1 MKEASTTEETF
12 FDGDHICTFPQH
24 PFESIGFALSGGG
37 FRAAAY
43 GLGVLSVFDALK
55 INNPGGKTLRL
66 LDKVEFI
73 SSASGGTITLLVY
86 TAALRKGKSFGDFF
100 GDLNKKLTGEF
111 LIHQALD
118 ILKQDSYW
126 KDGEKKR
133 NPINAFARAYHISL
147 LDFLN
152 EDEKC
157 LDFIMS
163 EDQGNQTTHLKEFC
177 FNATEFY
184 TGLSFRFQ
192 GSQKNWKEKKGGK
205 LGNRNMGINWKD
217 SENSF
222 KTLRQIRLGDI
233 LASSS
238 CFPLGFEPIIFPR
251 DFSYFNGPQIED
263 LKQAVELKTNSW
275 REGEQYKLTN
285 SKSSRAFDEKKFV
298 DKGEFGLMDG
308 GICDNQGLISLM
320 LANKRKKMNSLK
332 EEKTFKSRFDLMM
345 VSDVASFYMK
355 PFSEP
360 AVKGEIWN
368 QKSIESYWNT
378 LKLYQKNTQKW
389 FSFVFYGVIAFNI
402 ASILILFL
410 EGISFGSVLSEAV
423 LLLLLAAIVYVKYK
437 IRGIIRSRLFTQVL
451 SSDTLEDL
459 YSHYFP
465 EPNFRNKTILRMIAY
480 LKGVKTEQ
488 ILNMIYTR
496 VESAQTMISDVFLK
510 QVRRLIYD
518 QFFSNEHYK
527 YRHVNNPI
535 YRLSYT
541 NDKNRRDA
549 DFEVFAEDEDKEKY
563 TRRKE
568 DFEKDILTY
577 CRLTSQMQDLAEI
590 AYSAPTTLWFSSE
603 EETEGTENV
612 RKAIIATGQFSTCT
626 SLLRYTLSLRH
637 SRNFS
642 ALSKESRQ
650 RIEMVLEQLKDM
662 MLNFERAPMFLYD
675 VLTDPKINI

>member
-1 MKEASTTEETF
+1 MKEPAIEETLSD
-12 FDGDHICTFPQH
+12 FDHTYSFPQR

-43 GLGVLSVFDALK
+43 GLGVLSIFDAIK
-55 INNPGGKTLRL
+55 INNSEEQTLRL

-73 SSASGGTITLLVY
+73 SSASGGTITLLMY
-86 TAALRKGKSFGDFF
+86 TAALRKGKSFMDFF
-100 GDLNKKLTGEF
+100 GHLNKKITGEI
-111 LIHQALD
+111 LLHQALD
-118 ILKQDSYW
+118 ILKEDDHW
-126 KDGEKKR
+126 EDGEKKR

-147 LDFLN
+147 LDFLA

-163 EDQGNQTTHLKEFC
+163 KDKGKQTTHLKEFC

-192 GSQKNWKEKKGGK
+192 GAEKNWNEKMGGK
-205 LGNRNMGINWKD
+205 LGNRNIGINWVT
-217 SENSF
+217 SEKSF

-251 DFSYFNGPQIED
+251 DFSYPNGPQISD
-263 LKQAVELKTNSW
+263 LKQAVVLRTNSW
-275 REGEQYKLTN
+275 REGEQYELSN
-285 SKSSRAFDEKKFV
+285 SKSSRALDEKKFV

-308 GICDNQGLISLM
+308 GICDNQGLLSLL
-320 LANKRKKMNSLK
+320 LANQRKTLDGVKD
-332 EEKTFKSRFDLMM
+332 EKTFKSRFDLMM

-360 AVKGEIWN
+360 VLKGEKWN
-368 QKSIESYWNT
+368 QKSIQNYWNT
-378 LKLYQKNTQKW
+378 LKTYQKNTKKW
-389 FSFVFYGVIAFNI
+389 FSILFYGVIVLNI
-402 ASILILFL
+402 SSLLILFF
-410 EGISFGSVLSEAV
+410 EGISFGSVLCEAV
-423 LLLLLAAIVYVKYK
+423 LVLLLALMVYIKYK
-437 IRGIIRSRLFTQVL
+437 TRDLIEPGSSLEQAIRKN
-451 SSDTLEDL
+451 TLEDL

-465 EPNFRNKTILRMIAY
+465 EPTFRNQTILRMIVY
-480 LKGVKTEQ
+480 LKGIKTED
-488 ILNMIYTR
+488 ILNMLYTR

-518 QFFSNEHYK
+518 QFFTNEHYK
-527 YRHVNNPI
+527 YRRLNNPI

-541 NDKNRRDA
+541 NDKNGRA
-549 DFEVFAEDEDKEKY
+549 ASFESIGEDENEEKY
-563 TRRKE
+563 AKRKKEFE
-568 DFEKDILTY
+568 DDIRNS

-590 AYSAPTTLWFSSE
+590 AYNAPTTLWFSAE
-603 EETEGTENV
+603 EETQGRENV

-642 ALSKESRQ
+642 ALSEESKQ
-650 RIEMVLEQLKDM
+650 RIQMVLEQLRAM
-662 MLNFERAPMFLYD
+662 MISFESDPMFLYD
-675 VLTDPKINI
+675 ALTDQKNN